1 MIYTPEIDAD
11 IIRRRDAGNS
21 FAAIGIALGVNKS
34 AVKRRYRAT
43 VPYTGPM
50 TTIDEPL
57 MRRLWGEGLSYKDIG
72 TALGISRDSFGSYRK
87 RLGLPPRATK
97 QLPCNNPKKRWTDAE
112 TAIVI
117 AAGYDLT
124 AAGLS
129 RRLPGRSEESAQVF
143 RRLLTRA
150 GLIVRPVKIAGVSR
164 PHRRAA
170 AKVEKEA
177 RPPRVVAPPKAVKVA
192 KVSKPAQIK
201 QTPRNPPRAIVAP
214 LPPEPAARVLPPGT
228 EILIRRPWSVIQQ
241 MALGIGVIVT
251 ERHDLDRLNRRR
263 AELKMPPVYITW
275 NGAKG

>member
-50 TTIDEPL
+50 TPIDEPL
-57 MRRLWGEGLSYKDIG
+57 MRRLWDEGLSYKDIG

-87 RLGLPPRATK
+87 RLGLPYRYTK
-97 QLPCNNPKKRWTDAE
+97 QLPCNIPYHKWTDAE
-112 TAIVI
+112 KAIVI

-124 AAGLS
+124 AAELS

-150 GLIVRPVKIAGVSR
+150 GLIVRPVKIAGGSR

-177 RPPRVVAPPKAVKVA
+177 RPPRVVVVAPPKAAKVA
-192 KVSKPAQIK
+192 KPAQIK
-201 QTPRNPPRAIVAP
+201 QAPRNPPRAILAP

-228 EILIRRPWSVIQQ
+228 EAMIRRPWSVIKQ
-241 MALGIGVIVT
+241 MALSAGVIMT
-251 ERHDLDRLNRRR
+251 EHHDLDRFNRRR
-263 AELKMPPVYITW
+263 AQLNLPPVYVTW
-275 NGAKG
+275 NGGKG